1 MQLEKH
7 KAGVGL
13 FILATLALLICGIIA
28 LGGGRYFS
36 RDTEY
41 VLYFDSSVNGLTIGS
56 PVMLRGVPLGA
67 VTRITLMTGAS
78 DTGVTTPVN
87 IRINADNLVQA
98 SGERVHDE
106 VAEQEIIRTMISKG
120 MRAQLQTASL
130 LTGQARIQLD
140 FYPDVPA
147 RFRSPTP
154 LLEIPTVASPIESL
168 QKSLSKVPVEEMAAR
183 LQNSLV
189 LINEFLASGSLQRT
203 VDAME
208 ATLTTTNSL
217 LQDLGDAPELVE
229 KILANLAVS
238 TDAVKKETP
247 ATLAEFRKAL
257 QDFGAASAQLKVFA
271 SAATELVSPDAVL
284 SNNLERLLRD
294 GAAAA
299 RSLRNFA
306 DTLERNP
313 ESILRGRQ
321 GAY

>member
-106 VAEQEIIRTMISKG
+106 VAEQEIIRDMISKG
-120 MRAQLQTASL
+120 MRAQLQTSSF
-130 LTGQARIQLD
+130 LTGQSRIQLD
-140 FYPDVPA
+140 FYPDHKA
-147 RFRSPTP
+147 QFLSPNP
-154 LLEIPTVASPIESL
+154 LLEIPTIASPIESL
-168 QKSLSKVPVEEMAAR
+168 QKSLGKIPVDE
-183 LQNSLV
+183 LV
-189 LINEFLASGSLQRT
+189 ANLEHSIVQINAFLSSGAIQRT
-203 VDAME
+203 FSAIE
-208 ATLTTTNSL
+208 GTFTASQAL
-217 LQDLGDAPELVE
+217 LQDMKDVPSLLERV
-229 KILANLAVS
+229 LANLADS
-238 TDAVKKETP
+238 TDHLRAQTP
-247 ATLAEFRKAL
+247 AALTDLRTALKDFDLAFRQL
-257 QDFGAASAQLKVFA
+257 QSFAQ
-271 SAATELVSPDAVL
+271 SSQQLVAPDSPL
-284 SNNLERLLRD
+284 TNSLNRLLRD
-294 GAAAA
+294 GSAAA

-313 ESILRGRQ
+313 EAILRGRQ

>member
-154 LLEIPTVASPIESL
+154 LLEIPTVASPI
-168 QKSLSKVPVEEMAAR
+168 
-183 LQNSLV
+183 
-189 LINEFLASGSLQRT
+189 
-203 VDAME
+203 
-208 ATLTTTNSL
+208 
-217 LQDLGDAPELVE
+217 
-229 KILANLAVS
+229 
-238 TDAVKKETP
+238 
-247 ATLAEFRKAL
+247 
-257 QDFGAASAQLKVFA
+257 
-271 SAATELVSPDAVL
+271 
-284 SNNLERLLRD
+284 
-294 GAAAA
+294 
-299 RSLRNFA
+299 
-306 DTLERNP
+306 
-313 ESILRGRQ
+313 
-321 GAY
+321 